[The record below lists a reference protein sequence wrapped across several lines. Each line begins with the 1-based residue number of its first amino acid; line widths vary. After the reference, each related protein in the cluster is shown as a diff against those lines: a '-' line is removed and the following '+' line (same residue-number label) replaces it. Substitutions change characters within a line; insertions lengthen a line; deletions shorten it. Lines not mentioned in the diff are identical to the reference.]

1 MTRRGSA
8 VLLGSALMAVAISA
22 GCSSAA
28 AVQLDSYRT
37 GADDRHITVSVTIG
51 EHDSIAGVKTKEDP
65 TKVTVDLR
73 VNRAGGTGTDVGV
86 IHNVDVTLTDPLA
99 DRLVV
104 DGTGRTVPKMQ

>member
-8 VLLGSALMAVAISA
+8 VLLGSALMVAISA

-51 EHDSIAGVKTKEDP
+51 EHDSIAGVKTKEDA